1 MKKHF
6 YQQPVIEI
14 MKLLTSDAIMTSEFG
29 DNQVFD
35 DDIIWVTEGED
46 YEY

>member
-6 YQQPVIEI
+6 YEQPVIEI
-14 MKLLTSDAIMTSEFG
+14 MELINSDPIMTSIG

-35 DDIIWVTEGED
+35 DDII
-46 YEY
+46 